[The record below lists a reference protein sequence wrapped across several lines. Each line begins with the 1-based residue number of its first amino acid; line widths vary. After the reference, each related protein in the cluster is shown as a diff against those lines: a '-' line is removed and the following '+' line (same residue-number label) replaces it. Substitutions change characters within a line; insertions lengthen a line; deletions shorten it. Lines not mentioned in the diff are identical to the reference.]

1 MSLQTDVTTWRNN
14 FDQTNINTNNPAY
27 LGSIKD
33 TSGVYHTGAASYQAG
48 TNNPY
53 PFTIYAGQGVNHTT
67 PAAGGG
73 KYVLTSTNG
82 FSWTTTDSN
91 GNGKY
96 EFNTSGALN
105 TLTLGTTPATDH
117 GAAPASSTLTSFL
130 SSAPLIQVTGFNVA
144 VDYVAQ
150 HEFGVA
156 NGNSAI
162 AVTGTFASLL
172 SNAALFDSSSLNAA
186 IIYDLT
192 FDSTSTQAFEYVLDK
207 YLESKGSDI
216 TDTYAHIQT
225 ALAGSGVSIT
235 YYAQASSASGVTTAA
250 VAQAETSHE
259 LLHAA

>member
-1 MSLQTDVTTWRNN
+1 MSLQSDITTWRDS
-14 FDQTNINTNNPAY
+14 FDNTHISTNDPAY
-27 LGSIKD
+27 LGTIKAVNGNVY
-33 TSGVYHTGAASYQAG
+33 TGIAAYQSGS
-48 TNNPY
+48 NPY
-53 PFTIYAGQGVNHTT
+53 PFYTYAGQGVDHST
-67 PAAGGG
+67 PAFGGS
-73 KYVLTSTNG
+73 KYVVQSNTGFTWNTTLNG
-82 FSWTTTDSN
+82 SQYASS
-91 GNGKY
+91 
-96 EFNTSGALN
+96 TSGTLN
-105 TLTLGTTPATDH
+105 SLTLGTTPDVNSEH
-117 GAAPASSTLTSFL
+117 GAAPTAAYLTSFD
-130 SSAPLIQVTGFNVA
+130 SYSPLIQITGFNVA

-150 HEFGVA
+150 HSFGVA

-162 AVTGTFASLL
+162 AVTGTFASIL
-172 SNAALFDSSSLNAA
+172 SNAAYFSTSTLNAA

-235 YYAQASSASGVTTAA
+235 YYDQASSASGVTTAA